1 MLIYLALLVSP
12 VASEAEERLARM
24 TLLYQDICLKTF
36 PDDKSVEALMT
47 AQGARE
53 LTQAEVKVTMRD
65 DPARGWEL
73 KDKVATVWIEF
84 PPFHA
89 CSVRWNASEI
99 GDLALYKTIAAKYEI
114 AAGGFQ
120 PMSPYNDDQ
129 DDIHIHAVGEQKI
142 LPDKSTESLFIFDQH
157 ISNAKRREAGET
169 GVSLRFVH
177 QFTNPTPPTLK

>member
-1 MLIYLALLVSP
+1 MLISLALLVSP
-12 VASEAEERLARM
+12 VASEAEERLTRM
-24 TLLYQDICLKTF
+24 TMLYQDICLKTF
-36 PDDKSVEALMT
+36 PDDKAVEALMT
-47 AQGARE
+47 AQDARE

-89 CSVRWNASEI
+89 CSVRWNAPEI
-99 GDLALYKTIAAKYEI
+99 GDLSLYKTIASKYET

-120 PMSPYNDDQ
+120 PMTPYNDDQ
-129 DDIHIHAVGEQKI
+129 GDIHIRAVGEQKT
-142 LPDKSTESLFIFDQH
+142 LPDRTTESLFVFDQN
-157 ISNAKRREAGET
+157 ISNPRRRKAGET

-177 QFTNPTPPTLK
+177 QFAAPMVATSK